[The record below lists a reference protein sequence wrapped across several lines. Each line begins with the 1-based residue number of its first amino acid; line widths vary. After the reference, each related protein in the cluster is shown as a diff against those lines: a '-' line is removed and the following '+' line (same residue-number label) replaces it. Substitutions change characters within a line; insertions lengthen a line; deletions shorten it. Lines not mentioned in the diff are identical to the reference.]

1 MVCSPNVLVRYP
13 NVVVSWLWLA
23 LALYHQRQNL
33 DHEGQ
38 DPNLDLY
45 TEHLAL
51 YHDHDHERPDSLI
64 ASDSEEIPNLAW

>member
-23 LALYHQRQNL
+23 LALDHQRQNL

-38 DPNLDLY
+38 DPNLDLVD
-45 TEHLAL
+45 L
-51 YHDHDHERPDSLI
+51 YLDEMLSLLLDKLGPGYGYVTR
-64 ASDSEEIPNLAW
+64 SRR